1 MSDASEWDFPNS
13 ATQPGSAAYYVVR
26 FSLPEQQHALAR
38 WFAWFDH
45 IDRIAAK
52 ANDPGVARLKLDW
65 WREEAQKMLDDQA
78 RHPIAEAL
86 SPQVQKST
94 QVEQMHLALNAI
106 EQRILRRQPQSLD
119 ELHNQCEEQYGSRL
133 MLLCGCS
140 DALPQASINKLG
152 RHIAIT
158 RRLAEL
164 AQDLRDHYISLP
176 ADMLATTRLEAEELE
191 KPSQSQALADLGNQL
206 IESVGD
212 IQLGMLADN
221 QATLPATRYAA
232 QSVRLARLLRKRGYA
247 TNRRHQLTPIG
258 LLWSAWRAR

>member
-1 MSDASEWDFPNS
+1 MSDASEWDFPNI

-45 IDRIAAK
+45 LDRIAAK

-65 WREEAQKMLDDQA
+65 WREEAQNLLDDQA
-78 RHPIAEAL
+78 RHPIGEAL
-86 SPQVQKST
+86 APQVQQST

-106 EQRILRRQPQSLD
+106 EQRILRRQPQTLD
-119 ELHNQCEEQYGSRL
+119 DLHNQCDEHYGSRL

-140 DALPQASINKLG
+140 DTLPHSDIMRLG

-164 AQDLRDHYISLP
+164 AQDLRDHYVSLP
-176 ADMLATTRLEAEELE
+176 ADMLAATQLAAEELE
-191 KPSQSQALADLGNQL
+191 KPSRSQALADLGNRL

-212 IQLGMLADN
+212 IRLGVLADN
-221 QATLPATRYAA
+221 KATLPATRCAA